1 MKKIILFFSF
11 LSITLLGF
19 SQPPPPPTTCPII
32 AFAYDASGN
41 RIQRSLVMVNCSQQ
55 HRTADTSSNKHEASA
70 FLVKAFPNP
79 AQDKINVEIT
89 QDSAAAESAVL
100 LLDLTGK
107 TVYSGVTSSLQ
118 MQIDVSR
125 LVEGIYL
132 LKITRG
138 KQSTTYNVFKN

>member
-1 MKKIILFFSF
+1 V
-11 LSITLLGF
+11 
-19 SQPPPPPTTCPII
+19 
-32 AFAYDASGN
+32 D
-41 RIQRSLVMVNCSQQ
+41 CSQQ
-55 HRTADTSSNKHEASA
+55 HRAADTSSNKHTVSA

-89 QDSAAAESAVL
+89 QDSSAVTESAVL

-138 KQSTTYNVFKN
+138 DKSTTYNVFKN

>member
-1 MKKIILFFSF
+1 MKKIIPLFSF
-11 LSITLLGF
+11 LSTALLGF
-19 SQPPPPPTTCPII
+19 SQPPPPPTTCPTI
-32 AFAYDASGN
+32 AFTYDASGN
-41 RIQRSLVMVNCSQQ
+41 RIQRSLVMVDCSQQ
-55 HRTADTSSNKHEASA
+55 HRTQEVKKDTSVASH

-89 QDSAAAESAVL
+89 QDSSSAAESAVL

-132 LKITRG
+132 VAPNKPYLLL
-138 KQSTTYNVFKN
+138 